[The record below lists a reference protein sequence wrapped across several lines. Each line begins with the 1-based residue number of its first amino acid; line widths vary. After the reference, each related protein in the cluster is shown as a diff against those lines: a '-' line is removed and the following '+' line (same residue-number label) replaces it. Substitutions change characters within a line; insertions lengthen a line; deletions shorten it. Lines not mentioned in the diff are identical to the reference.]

1 MNKRHLFAG
10 LGLTALLAGGVA
22 LSPALDARETPAQLR
37 SMPDLRLGTFTPASV
52 DPKLAAV
59 LEKSGLDSSDFRF
72 TPSDSKDT
80 SKRSVEVAVHARKVR
95 GKTDTAE
102 RSEATTPGLTL
113 APIAY
118 NLGASV
124 GWKRFTVTGDVS
136 RLDLGSLPGSREQAE
151 VGVSYSGKKFTG
163 SVKAG
168 TSRPLPDEPVMIADD
183 SSYSIE
189 AGGSFKL
196 THNLDVTAGVRYK
209 SEEQRLPRLAAERR
223 DSQAVYI
230 GTAFRF

>member
-1 MNKRHLFAG
+1 MNTRHLLAG
-10 LGLTALLAGGVA
+10 LGLTALLAGGVTLA
-22 LSPALDARETPAQLR
+22 PALDARETPAR
-37 SMPDLRLGTFTPASV
+37 SASMPDMELGTFTPASV

-59 LEKSGLDSSDFRF
+59 LQKSGIDSSDFRF
-72 TPSDSKDT
+72 TPSDAKET
-80 SKRSVEVAVHARKVR
+80 SSRSVSVTVHASKVR

-102 RSEATTPGLTL
+102 RASATTPAMTL

-136 RLDLGSLPGSREQAE
+136 KLDLAGAPGSREQAE
-151 VGVSYSGKKFTG
+151 VGVNYQGKKFTG

-168 TSRPLPDEPVMIADD
+168 ASRPLPDEPVMIADD

-189 AGGSFKL
+189 AGGSYKL